1 MSASKVNFKPM
12 LIPYIII
19 SSVSFQY
26 NPYNV
31 WLVFWLT
38 GHCMQLLSVCSVKLS
53 VMSKVN
59 PSERPTV
66 CHT

>member
-1 MSASKVNFKPM
+1 MSAPKVNFKPM

-31 WLVFWLT
+31 WLT

-59 PSERPTV
+59 PSKRPTV